1 MPVESW
7 LNPEDVPDLAAHAT
21 AMIDA
26 ALTGSGLTRES
37 YWAAV
42 RKGYNTP
49 YNDPP
54 RKDCRAHARPPRRS
68 RTRSRG
74 LSLRPWN
81 PWPCRWPYRRP
92 GRGSARALNTGTR
105 VAILPTSLRK
115 LH

>member
-7 LNPEDVPDLAAHAT
+7 LNTEDVPDFAAHAT

-26 ALTGSGLTRES
+26 ALTGSGLTREA

-54 RKDCRAHARPPRRS
+54 RKRAALAQPNAIAVPA
-68 RTRSRG
+68 G
-74 LSLRPWN
+74 PAVEPLPV
-81 PWPCRWPYRRP
+81 PA
-92 GRGSARALNTGTR
+92 GVIAARATEAR
-105 VAILPTSLRK
+105 AV
-115 LH
+115 

>member
-7 LNPEDVPDLAAHAT
+7 LNPEDVPDFAARAT

-26 ALTGSGLTRES
+26 ALVGSDLAREA

-54 RKDCRAHARPPRRS
+54 RKRATPAQPNAIAVAAAPVVEAIAVPA
-68 RTRSRG
+68 G
-74 LSLRPWN
+74 VIAALAAE
-81 PWPCRWPYRRP
+81 
-92 GRGSARALNTGTR
+92 ARA
-105 VAILPTSLRK
+105 V
-115 LH
+115 

>member
-7 LNPEDVPDLAAHAT
+7 LNPEDVPDFAAHAT
-21 AMIDA
+21 AMVDA

-54 RKDCRAHARPPRRS
+54 RKEAAPTRVAPAQPNAIPGPIAAAVEPVAVPAAVIAARAAE
-68 RTRSRG
+68 
-74 LSLRPWN
+74 
-81 PWPCRWPYRRP
+81 
-92 GRGSARALNTGTR
+92 ARAL
-105 VAILPTSLRK
+105 
-115 LH
+115 

>member
-7 LNPEDVPDLAAHAT
+7 INPDETPDMAASAT

-26 ALTGSGLTRES
+26 ALTGSGLAREA

-54 RKDCRAHARPPRRS
+54 R
-68 RTRSRG
+68 
-74 LSLRPWN
+74 
-81 PWPCRWPYRRP
+81 
-92 GRGSARALNTGTR
+92 R
-105 VAILPTSLRK
+105 VAPEAATAISVGDGSVPVAVLAAAAAAEIRAA
-115 LH
+115 

>member
-7 LNPEDVPDLAAHAT
+7 LNTENVPDFAAHAT

-54 RKDCRAHARPPRRS
+54 RSRAAPAQPNAIAVPS
-68 RTRSRG
+68 G
-74 LSLRPWN
+74 QALEPLPV
-81 PWPCRWPYRRP
+81 PA
-92 GRGSARALNTGTR
+92 GVMAALAAEARA
-105 VAILPTSLRK
+105 V
-115 LH
+115 

>member
-7 LNPEDVPDLAAHAT
+7 IKPDEAPDMAATAA

-26 ALTGSGLTRES
+26 ALTGSGLSREA

-54 RKDCRAHARPPRRS
+54 PRETAEPVTIAVTEGPLPVAVMAAANASEIRA
-68 RTRSRG
+68 
-74 LSLRPWN
+74 
-81 PWPCRWPYRRP
+81 
-92 GRGSARALNTGTR
+92 
-105 VAILPTSLRK
+105 V
-115 LH
+115 

>member
-1 MPVESW
+1 MRSE
-7 LNPEDVPDLAAHAT
+7 EVPDLAARAT

-54 RKDCRAHARPPRRS
+54 RKRAVPAQPNAVSPVVADAVE
-68 RTRSRG
+68 
-74 LSLRPWN
+74 PVAAVVIAAQAVE
-81 PWPCRWPYRRP
+81 
-92 GRGSARALNTGTR
+92 ARA
-105 VAILPTSLRK
+105 I
-115 LH
+115 

>member
-7 LNPEDVPDLAAHAT
+7 LKPEEVPDLAARAT

-54 RKDCRAHARPPRRS
+54 RRRAVPAQPNAVPAAIGEAVEPVAS
-68 RTRSRG
+68 AAVVIAAQAAE
-74 LSLRPWN
+74 
-81 PWPCRWPYRRP
+81 
-92 GRGSARALNTGTR
+92 ARA
-105 VAILPTSLRK
+105 I
-115 LH
+115 

>member
-7 LNPEDVPDLAAHAT
+7 LNPEDVPDFAAHAA

-26 ALTGSGLTRES
+26 ALTGSGLTRET

-54 RKDCRAHARPPRRS
+54 RRRAAPAQPPAA
-68 RTRSRG
+68 G
-74 LSLRPWN
+74 PVVEPIAVPAAVIAAL
-81 PWPCRWPYRRP
+81 
-92 GRGSARALNTGTR
+92 AAEVRA
-105 VAILPTSLRK
+105 V
-115 LH
+115 

>member
-7 LNPEDVPDLAAHAT
+7 LQPEEVPDLAARAT

-54 RKDCRAHARPPRRS
+54 RRRAAPAQPNAVPS
-68 RTRSRG
+68 VIGETVE
-74 LSLRPWN
+74 PVAAAAVVIAAQATE
-81 PWPCRWPYRRP
+81 
-92 GRGSARALNTGTR
+92 ARA
-105 VAILPTSLRK
+105 I
-115 LH
+115 

>member
-7 LNPEDVPDLAAHAT
+7 LNPEDVPDFAAHAT

-26 ALTGSGLTRES
+26 ALTGSGLTRET

-54 RKDCRAHARPPRRS
+54 RRRAAPAQPPAA
-68 RTRSRG
+68 G
-74 LSLRPWN
+74 PVVEPIAVPAAVIAAL
-81 PWPCRWPYRRP
+81 
-92 GRGSARALNTGTR
+92 AAEVRA
-105 VAILPTSLRK
+105 V
-115 LH
+115 

>member
-7 LNPEDVPDLAAHAT
+7 TKPEETPALAATAT

-26 ALTGSGLTRES
+26 ALVGSGLSRDA

-54 RKDCRAHARPPRRS
+54 RKDAAPTRAAPAQPNAIPGPIAAAVEPVAVPVAVIAARAAE
-68 RTRSRG
+68 
-74 LSLRPWN
+74 
-81 PWPCRWPYRRP
+81 
-92 GRGSARALNTGTR
+92 ARAL
-105 VAILPTSLRK
+105 
-115 LH
+115 